1 MSRGEF
7 APSKYWGSILNDL
20 EREATVPAVEPRS
33 EFQNIC
39 KLFLREHIRR
49 RERPETIDTMMRWIA
64 TTKATAFQDVAPK
77 FAAGAGAC
85 AFDLP
90 SDHPGSKI
98 LASAIDEFNELAPWS
113 APLRGT
119 HNGTQEGKGSSRI
132 QLDPCFNWWSHG
144 ESNPGPL
151 ECHSTYSRARGT
163 SPITAAPSVA
173 PEYAGS
179 RAIRA
184 APLSWRF
191 SLAGLPQRQVEHGGA
206 NRIPADSNRCA
217 FPSSESDPKLAPNWH
232 PTCGDRVEQGGRLSR
247 QLLAQTPHLCAAQ

>member
-7 APSKYWGSILNDL
+7 APSRHWGSILNDLERLAAREAATGSANTPL

-33 EFQNIC
+33 EFQTVC

-64 TTKATAFQDVAPK
+64 TTKAPALQDVAPK

-90 SDHPGSKI
+90 SGHPGSKI
-98 LASAIDEFNELAPWS
+98 LASAVDEFNELAPRL

-119 HNGTQEGKGSSRI
+119 HSGTQEGKGSSRF

-151 ECHSTYSRARGT
+151 ECHSSALPTELWPQMSLMVQSGAESRYSRT
-163 SPITAAPSVA
+163 
-173 PEYAGS
+173 
-179 RAIRA
+179 
-184 APLSWRF
+184 
-191 SLAGLPQRQVEHGGA
+191 
-206 NRIPADSNRCA
+206 
-217 FPSSESDPKLAPNWH
+217 
-232 PTCGDRVEQGGRLSR
+232 
-247 QLLAQTPHLCAAQ
+247 

>member
-132 QLDPCFNWWSHG
+132 QLDPCFNWWSHE

-151 ECHSTYSRARGT
+151 ECHSTYSRAGRIG
-163 SPITAAPSVA
+163 PITAALSVA

-179 RAIRA
+179 RAFRA
-184 APLSWRF
+184 VPLSWRF
-191 SLAGLPQRQVEHGGA
+191 PSRACHNGRLNMVASTESPPIQIVAHFLVLNP
-206 NRIPADSNRCA
+206 IPS
-217 FPSSESDPKLAPNWH
+217 WH
-232 PTCGDRVEQGGRLSR
+232 PIGTQRAGTRWDREGG
-247 QLLAQTPHLCAAQ
+247 